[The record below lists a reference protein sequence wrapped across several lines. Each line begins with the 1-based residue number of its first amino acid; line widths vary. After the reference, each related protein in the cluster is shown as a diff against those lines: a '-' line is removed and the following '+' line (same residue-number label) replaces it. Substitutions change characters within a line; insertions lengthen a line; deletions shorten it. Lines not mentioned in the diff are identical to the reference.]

1 MIITVLQC
9 IFPSPLFLHCTNFCC
24 CLCSSNSLDGNY
36 FTGPIPHF
44 GSKRL
49 RELYLGENAFTGSIP
64 SSIGELVKLEIFN
77 ANANKLNSTIPS
89 SITNLTALQ
98 VLDVSHNKLSGEIP
112 GGMSALTQLRELRMD
127 HNRLRGF
134 VFGLGSMKNLE
145 IVHLN
150 NNLLDGKLD
159 LPIDMGDLDELAEF
173 AIENNDLT
181 GQIDEFMCDLLL
193 DVLTSDCWGTP
204 PRVDCSCCTECF

>member
-1 MIITVLQC
+1 M
-9 IFPSPLFLHCTNFCC
+9 
-24 CLCSSNSLDGNY
+24 
-36 FTGPIPHF
+36 
-44 GSKRL
+44 

-64 SSIGELVKLEIFN
+64 YSIGELVKLEMFN